1 MPLTPGDQDFSQ
13 WPGVVSI
20 TGMVLIFGGL
30 GRLVWCL
37 IPSGHGGALV
47 LGLGCGLLPVHAALK
62 IDLVAASGFLPLGFP
77 V

>member
-1 MPLTPGDQDFSQ
+1 
-13 WPGVVSI
+13 
-20 TGMVLIFGGL
+20 MVLIFGGL